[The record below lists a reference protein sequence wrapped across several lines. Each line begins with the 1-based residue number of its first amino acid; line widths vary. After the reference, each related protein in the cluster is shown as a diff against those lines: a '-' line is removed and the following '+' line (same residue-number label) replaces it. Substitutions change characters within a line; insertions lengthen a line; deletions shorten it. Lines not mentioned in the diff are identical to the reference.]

1 MPSPRL
7 FGRDFSK
14 KQGDERGPGE
24 TEDNPDGRK
33 HEPKQTRPKANTAVM
48 LDILGDLWGRG
59 KPVEPKSGA

>member
-14 KQGDERGPGE
+14 KQGDERGLSE
-24 TEDNPDGRK
+24 TEDNPEGRK
-33 HEPKQTRPKANTAVM
+33 LQPKADSAVM
-48 LDILGDLWGRG
+48 VNILGDLLGRG